1 MKQTRGGPP
10 QSVPTLTEV
19 IDWPPAELAP
29 KNGPVEERPLAPA
42 PQPVREPPN
51 EPLPEHDPPAAPEP
65 APESPPGPV
74 DEPPPPP
81 LHAQF
86 REGAGSMQRSTP
98 TVLDERQLT
107 ERVLAELQR
116 QIESVLEYRMREV
129 LTPILSRATDAI
141 VRDARSALTASLR
154 DLVAQSVAQELRRQR
169 DG

>member
-19 IDWPPAELAP
+19 IDWPAGLAP
-29 KNGPVEERPLAPA
+29 RNDPVEEPPRPPE

-51 EPLPEHDPPAAPEP
+51 EPLPEHDPPAAPGP
-65 APESPPGPV
+65 APEPPSGPA

-86 REGAGSMQRSTP
+86 GEGANSIHRSTP

-116 QIESVLEYRMREV
+116 QIGAVLEYRMREV
-129 LTPILSRATDAI
+129 LTPILSRAADAI
-141 VRDARSALTASLR
+141 VRDARSDLTASLR